1 MKNAQNKKALKSPNW
16 QSESPIPSLMRVVD
30 GLINYY
36 LIAKYLIYRY

>member
-16 QSESPIPSLMRVVD
+16 QAESPIPSLMRVVD

-36 LIAKYLIYRY
+36 LITKYLVYRY

>member
-1 MKNAQNKKALKSPNW
+1 MNNAQNKKALKSPNW

-36 LIAKYLIYRY
+36 LITKYLVYRY